1 MTKQIEAIKKSI
13 EIINHNSTKTEESL
27 RHLCR
32 DVKQIKINH
41 RDHLKGYQELK
52 IGFAQ
57 IATDIGWLKKLLYWI
72 LTTILMGT
80 LLSILGGLFFLV
92 LR

>member
-1 MTKQIEAIKKSI
+1 MNKEIEAIKKSI

-27 RHLCR
+27 RHLCK

-41 RDHLKGYQELK
+41 RDHLTNYEELRL
-52 IGFAQ
+52 GFSGIQ
-57 IATDIGWLKKLLYWI
+57 KDIDWLKKLTWWI

-80 LLSILGGLFFLV
+80 LLSILGGLVFLF